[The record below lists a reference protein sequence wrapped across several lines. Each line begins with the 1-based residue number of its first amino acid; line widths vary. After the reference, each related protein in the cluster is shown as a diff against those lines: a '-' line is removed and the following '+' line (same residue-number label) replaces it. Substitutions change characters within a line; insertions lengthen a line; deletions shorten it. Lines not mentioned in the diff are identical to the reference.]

1 MTIKDKPRSYTEL
14 FVDTAK
20 QYSSQ
25 LYLLGFLFFS
35 LFTVVGVATLIHI
48 QFIEIPV
55 ISSAE
60 AAEGVSFKEQVYLP
74 GLYLNIALYIAAGT
88 VCLHSLVTS

>member
-1 MTIKDKPRSYTEL
+1 MTVKDQPRSYTKL

-35 LFTVVGVATLIHI
+35 FFTVVGVAILIHT

-55 ISSAE
+55 ISLAE
-60 AAEGVSFKEQVYLP
+60 TAEGVSFKEQVYLP
-74 GLYLNIALYIAAGT
+74 GLYLNIALYITAGAA
-88 VCLHSLVTS
+88 CLHSLVTS